1 MKLAKKTLS
10 VALAAVMAASSFAG
24 TFSAFAAAPK
34 ALAASEVKYTAFS
47 GAATV
52 KPNVKIDNQYHKL
65 KSELTTEND
74 KTANKLAQVDKTT
87 LSTYYSFTPTK
98 TGYYFMHV
106 ESTPVFYGYDQGI
119 YETNKKANVGYTEEE
134 LLELCHVYRAK
145 PDGLFKDTSFN
156 TAMTEKDAIDSVTID
171 NITSDD
177 KDDVTRDPFVKT
189 TTTVESKYD
198 FKNESAHV
206 LSYKYIDTSYF
217 KGIVADKTVA
227 SEKKGE
233 PVELVNTILQAG
245 KTYYFKATLNQDTV
259 IDTAEEKVKDS
270 KNEYYVNTVKNTQVA
285 PEAKIYITRSQEG
298 LGYGVGY
305 ETVAEKDYQVLACP
319 KGTSIVIKD
328 KTTDTDKTYTSDY
341 DTKLGKSVV
350 KLPVEKAVASA
361 TYHGMGTSVTVEDT
375 YLGANVE
382 RFHNA
387 FAGVQ
392 SVTLGKYV
400 KTISGLSTAEA
411 PHLKSLTINNPEFTA
426 FDELKLDREKVKI
439 SVPANSP
446 AWYEAAMKGYVINVT
461 CTHKW
466 TTVKAA
472 TIFAA
477 GQRKC
482 SECDKVE
489 AIAKKAFAPTAK
501 ASKKKIVCK
510 GNAGK
515 VAKLAVWVYDSKGK
529 LVKKQVKKN
538 VTKNTVKVAKAGK
551 YTVKIKAYGTNGAK
565 TKSVKKTV
573 KVK

>member
-24 TFSAFAAAPK
+24 TFSAFAAAQK
-34 ALAASEVKYTAFS
+34 AVAASEVKYTAFS

-98 TGYYFMHV
+98 TGKYFMHV
-106 ESTPVFYGYDQGI
+106 ESAPVFYGYDQGI

-145 PDGLFKDTSFN
+145 PDGLFEDTSFN
-156 TAMTEKDAIDSVTID
+156 KALTEKDAMDSVTID

-177 KDDVTRDPFVKT
+177 KDDVTRDPFVT
-189 TTTVESKYD
+189 TTKVESKTNE
-198 FKNESAHV
+198 KNEAAHV

-227 SEKKGE
+227 SEKKGDT
-233 PVELVNTILQAG
+233 VTLTNDGILQAG

-259 IDTAEEKVKDS
+259 IDTVEEKVKDS

-285 PEAKIYITRSQEG
+285 PEAKIYITRAQEG
-298 LGYGVGY
+298 LSYGVGY
-305 ETVAEKDYQVLACP
+305 VTVEEKDRQVLACP
-319 KGTSIVIKD
+319 KGTSIVING
-328 KTTDTDKTYTSDY
+328 TTYTSDY

-361 TYHGMGTSVTVEDT
+361 TYYGMGTSVTVDDT

-382 RFHNA
+382 AFYNE

-400 KTISGLSTAEA
+400 KTVEGLSTAKA
-411 PHLKSLTINNPEFTA
+411 PHLKSLTIKNPEFTA
-426 FDELKLDREKVKI
+426 FDALGLDKEKVKI
-439 SVPANSP
+439 SVPSNSP
-446 AWYEAAMKGYVINVT
+446 AWYEAAIKGYVLNVT

-501 ASKKKIVCK
+501 VSKKKIECK

-551 YTVKIKAYGTNGAK
+551 YTVKIKAYGPNGAK
-565 TKSVKKTV
+565 TASVKKTV